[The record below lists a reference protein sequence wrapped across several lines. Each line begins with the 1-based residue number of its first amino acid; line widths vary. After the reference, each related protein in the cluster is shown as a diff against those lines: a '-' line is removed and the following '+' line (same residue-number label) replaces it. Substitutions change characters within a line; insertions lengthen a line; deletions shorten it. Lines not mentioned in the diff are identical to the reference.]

1 MSLQKKKYRIP
12 FRKIEETASQPE
24 GEPLTG
30 AAQPEA
36 EDWRE
41 LALRLQAERQTYLR
55 RQQQHAN
62 ERITEEQN
70 RLLREFLEVADNL
83 EETLSHIERDDSL
96 HRGIQI
102 TYDGLCNLLRREG
115 VESFSSVGQPFDPQ
129 HHVAMALVPAPPAQ
143 ETELLVVIAE
153 EQRGYRRGEYL
164 LRPARVIV
172 ARREP
177 TA

>member
-12 FRKIEETASQPE
+12 FRKIEETAPQPE
-24 GEPLTG
+24 AEPLTG

-36 EDWRE
+36 EDWRG

-55 RQQQHAN
+55 RQQQHSE

-96 HRGIQI
+96 YRGVQI

-115 VESFSSVGQPFDPQ
+115 VEPFSSVGQPFDPQ
-129 HHVAMALVPAPPAQ
+129 CHAAVALVPAPPAQ
-143 ETELLVVIAE
+143 EADLVVIAE
-153 EQRGYRRGEYL
+153 EQRGYRRGEQL

-172 ARREP
+172 ARRE
-177 TA
+177 AAA

>member
-12 FRKIEETASQPE
+12 FRKITKTASQPE
-24 GEPLTG
+24 AEPLTG
-30 AAQPEA
+30 AVQPEA

-55 RQQQHAN
+55 RQQQHSE
-62 ERITEEQN
+62 ERVTEEQN

-83 EETLSHIERDDSL
+83 EETLAHIERDDPL
-96 HRGIQI
+96 YRGVQI

-115 VESFSSVGQPFDPQ
+115 VEPFSSVGQPFDPQ
-129 HHVAMALVPAPPAQ
+129 YHVAMALVPAPPAQ
-143 ETELLVVIAE
+143 ETELVVVAE
-153 EQRGYRRGEYL
+153 EQRGYRRGERL

-172 ARREP
+172 AQQEQ
-177 TA
+177 AA